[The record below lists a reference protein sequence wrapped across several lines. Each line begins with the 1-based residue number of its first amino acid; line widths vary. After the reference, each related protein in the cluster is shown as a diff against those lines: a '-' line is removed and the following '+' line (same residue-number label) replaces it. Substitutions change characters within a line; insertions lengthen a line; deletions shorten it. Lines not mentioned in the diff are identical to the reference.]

1 MPKVYG
7 QRCPVAK
14 TLEVVGDRWTLLV
27 VRDLLGRTR
36 RFQDLQA
43 GLPGI
48 APNILSDRLK
58 LMEEHALVSRR
69 FYSDHPPRAEY
80 TLTERGRELGVVVG
94 ALATWGARHVH
105 RASALVHDDCGHPV
119 EMKYFCRR
127 CDSRVRGS
135 AVRLA
140 RRRPATPGDRRA
152 PRRNRGAKP
161 RQTLPAPAGIHVP
174 HARCR
179 DGPPEA
185 APPAAARPPHAG
197 P

>member
-1 MPKVYG
+1 MPRRYG
-7 QRCPVAK
+7 QACPVAK
-14 TLEVVGDRWTLLV
+14 SLDLVGDRWTLLL
-27 VRDLLGRTR
+27 VRDLLRGRG
-36 RFQDLQA
+36 RFQEL
-43 GLPGI
+43 GESLPGI

-58 LMEEHALVSRR
+58 LLEECGIVTRR

-135 AVRLA
+135 AVRLT
-140 RRRPATPGDRRA
+140 RRRPPRPKSRTATSR
-152 PRRNRGAKP
+152 PR
-161 RQTLPAPAGIHVP
+161 PAPP
-174 HARCR
+174 R
-179 DGPPEA
+179 
-185 APPAAARPPHAG
+185 
-197 P
+197 